1 MEKAITT
8 KRLAFENIRRKPF
21 RTAALITLT
30 SLSAAVLFG
39 SLIITSSLK
48 SGIKGFKNRLGA
60 DLMVVP
66 QGYEGQ
72 LENILL
78 NGKPNYFYMD
88 KNAEEVIRGVQG
100 VKEASGQFYLTSL
113 SESCC
118 DFPIQIIG
126 FEPESDFLIQN
137 WAKTRVHSQKNGETI
152 FAGSNISTPHNEVKF
167 FGQQHKITSRLS
179 KSSTGMD
186 NAIYTDM
193 TTLQNIF
200 EDAKNR
206 GFGFIS
212 DGDTNNKISSV
223 FVKLQAD
230 AKADSTALRIKSA
243 LPEVQVITG
252 SSFISNL
259 AERISAFVIFP
270 QALSILILLITIF
283 TLGIVFSLIANE
295 RVKEYSILRVLGAN
309 SGTLK
314 KLLLFEAGSIGF
326 FGAIIG
332 IFVSALI
339 VLPFNLLISEKIG
352 LPFSLSNPL
361 VIVVFALI
369 SFAVTVLAAL
379 ISALYS
385 AIKISK
391 KEVIFK

>member
-8 KRLAFENIRRKPF
+8 KRLALENIRRKPF

-66 QGYEGQ
+66 KGYEGQ

-78 NGKPNYFYMD
+78 NGEPNYFYMD
-88 KNAEEVIRGVQG
+88 KSSEELIRSIQG
-100 VKEASGQFYLTSL
+100 VKEVSGQFYLTSL

-126 FEPESDFLIQN
+126 FEPDSDFLIQN
-137 WAKTRVHSQKNGETI
+137 WARTKVRPQKGSEYI
-152 FAGSNISTPHNEVKF
+152 FAGSNISTPKNEVKF

-212 DGDTNNKISSV
+212 DGDTNSKISSV
-223 FVKLQAD
+223 FIKLQAD
-230 AKADSTALRIKSA
+230 AKPDSTALRIKTA

-252 SSFISNL
+252 NSFISNL
-259 AERISAFVIFP
+259 SERISAFVIFP
-270 QALSILILLITIF
+270 KALSALVLLITIF

-295 RVKEYSILRVLGAN
+295 RFKEYSILRVLGAD
-309 SGTLK
+309 SSTLK
-314 KLLLFEAGSIGF
+314 KLLLLEAGAIGL

-332 IFVSALI
+332 IFISALI
-339 VLPFNLLISEKIG
+339 ILPFNFLISEKIG

-361 VIVVFALI
+361 VIIEFIFI
-369 SFAVTVLAAL
+369 SFILTILAAL
-379 ISALYS
+379 LSALYS

>member
-30 SLSAAVLFG
+30 SLSAAILFG
-39 SLIITSSLK
+39 SLVITSSLK
-48 SGIKGFKNRLGA
+48 GEIKGFKNRLGA

-66 QGYEGQ
+66 KGYEGQ
-72 LENILL
+72 LESILL
-78 NGKPNYFYMD
+78 NGQPNYFYMD
-88 KNAEEVIRGVQG
+88 KSAEEIIRTIPGVQ
-100 VKEASGQFYLTSL
+100 KASGQFYLTSL

-137 WAKTRVHSQKNGETI
+137 WAKTKVRLQEGSEYI
-152 FAGSNISTPHNEVKF
+152 FAGSNISSPDKQVKF
-167 FGQQHKITSRLS
+167 FGQQHIITSRLS
-179 KSSTGMD
+179 KSNTGMD
-186 NAIYTDM
+186 NAIYADLN
-193 TTLQNIF
+193 TLQNIF
-200 EDAKNR
+200 DDAKR
-206 GFGFIS
+206 KGFGFIS
-212 DGDTNNKISSV
+212 DGDTGTKISSI
-223 FVKLQAD
+223 FVKLQPD
-230 AKADSTALRIKSA
+230 AKADSTALRIKTA
-243 LPEVQVITG
+243 LPDLQVITG

-259 AERISAFVIFP
+259 AERISSFVIFP
-270 QALSILILLITIF
+270 QALSLFILIITIF

-295 RVKEYSILRVLGAN
+295 RFREYSILRVLGAD
-309 SGTLK
+309 SSTLK
-314 KLLLFEAGSIGF
+314 KLLLFEAGAIGF

-332 IFVSALI
+332 IFLSALI

-361 VIVVFALI
+361 IITLSALI
-369 SFAVTVLAAL
+369 SFTVTILAAL

>member
-8 KRLAFENIRRKPF
+8 KRLALENIRRKPF

-30 SLSAAVLFG
+30 SLSAAVLFA

-48 SGIKGFKNRLGA
+48 SGIKGLKNRLGA

-66 QGYEGQ
+66 KGYESQ

-78 NGKPNYFYMD
+78 NGEPNYFYMD
-88 KNAEEVIRGVQG
+88 KSAEEIIRNIQG

-137 WAKTRVHSQKNGETI
+137 WAKTKVHPQKGSEYI
-152 FAGSNISTPHNEVKF
+152 FAGSNISSPDKQVKF
-167 FGQQHKITSRLS
+167 FGQQHKITSLLS

-186 NAIYTDM
+186 NAIYTDIA
-193 TTLQNIF
+193 TLQNIF
-200 EDAKNR
+200 DDAKAK

-212 DGDTNNKISSV
+212 DGDTNTKISSV
-223 FVKLQAD
+223 FVRLEEN
-230 AKADSTALRIKSA
+230 AKPDSTALRIKTA
-243 LPEVQVITG
+243 LPDLQVITG

-259 AERISAFVIFP
+259 AERISGFAIFP
-270 QALSILILLITIF
+270 QVLSSIILLITIF

-295 RVKEYSILRVLGAN
+295 RFREYSILRVLGAD
-309 SGTLK
+309 SSTLK
-314 KLLLFEAGSIGF
+314 KLLLFEAGAIGF

-339 VLPFNLLISEKIG
+339 VLPFNFLISEKIG
-352 LPFSLSNPL
+352 LPFSLSKPL
-361 VIVVFALI
+361 VISGYIII

-385 AIKISK
+385 AVKISK

>member
-1 MEKAITT
+1 MEKAITI
-8 KRLAFENIRRKPF
+8 KRLALENIKRKPF

-30 SLSAAVLFG
+30 SLSAAVLFA

-48 SGIKGFKNRLGA
+48 SGIRGFKNRLGA
-60 DLMVVP
+60 DLMIVP
-66 QGYEGQ
+66 AGYEGQ

-78 NGKPNYFYMD
+78 NGEPNYFYMD
-88 KNAEEVIRGVQG
+88 KSTEEIIRGIQG

-126 FEPESDFLIQN
+126 FEPDTDFLIQN
-137 WAKTRVHSQKNGETI
+137 WAKTKVRPQQGKEYI
-152 FAGSNISTPHNEVKF
+152 FSGSNISTPHNEVKF
-167 FGQQHKITSRLS
+167 FGQQHKITARLS

-186 NAIYTDM
+186 NAIYADLN
-193 TTLQNIF
+193 TLQNIF
-200 EDAKNR
+200 EDAKSK

-212 DGDTNNKISSV
+212 DGDTNTKISSI
-223 FVKLQAD
+223 FVKLEAD
-230 AKADSTALRIKSA
+230 AKADSTALRIKTA

-259 AERISAFVIFP
+259 AERISGFVIFP
-270 QALSILILLITIF
+270 QALSIIILLITIF

-295 RVKEYSILRVLGAN
+295 RFKEYSILRVLGAD
-309 SGTLK
+309 SATLK
-314 KLLLFEAGSIGF
+314 KLLLFEAGAIGF

-361 VIVVFALI
+361 VIAGFALI
-369 SFAVTVLAAL
+369 SFAIIVLAAL

-391 KEVIFK
+391 KEVVFK

>member
-8 KRLAFENIRRKPF
+8 KRLALENIRRKPF

-48 SGIKGFKNRLGA
+48 GGIKGFKNRLGA
-60 DLMVVP
+60 DLMIVP
-66 QGYEGQ
+66 KGYEGQ
-72 LENILL
+72 MENILL
-78 NGKPNYFYMD
+78 NGEPNYFYMD
-88 KNAEEVIRGVQG
+88 KSAEEIVRTVQG

-126 FEPESDFLIQN
+126 FEPDTDFLIQN
-137 WAKTRVHSQKNGETI
+137 WARTKVRPQKGSEYI
-152 FAGSNISTPHNEVKF
+152 FAGSNISTPNKEVKF

-186 NAIYTDM
+186 NAIYTDLN
-193 TTLQNIF
+193 TLQNIF
-200 EDAKNR
+200 EDAKSK

-212 DGDTNNKISSV
+212 DGDTNTKISSI
-223 FVKLQAD
+223 FVKLQPD
-230 AKADSTALRIKSA
+230 AKPDSTALRIKTA
-243 LPEVQVITG
+243 LPDVQVITG

-270 QALSILILLITIF
+270 QALSLFILLVTIF

-295 RVKEYSILRVLGAN
+295 RFKEYSILRVLGAD

-332 IFVSALI
+332 IFISALI

-361 VIVVFALI
+361 VITGFALI
-369 SFAVTVLAAL
+369 SFAIIVLAAL

>member
-39 SLIITSSLK
+39 SLVITSSLK
-48 SGIKGFKNRLGA
+48 GEIKGFKNRLGA

-66 QGYEGQ
+66 KGYEGQ
-72 LENILL
+72 LESILL
-78 NGKPNYFYMD
+78 NGQPNYFYMD
-88 KNAEEVIRGVQG
+88 KSAEEIIRTIPGVQ
-100 VKEASGQFYLTSL
+100 KASGQFYLTSL

-137 WAKTRVHSQKNGETI
+137 WTKTKVRLQEGSEYI
-152 FAGSNISTPHNEVKF
+152 FAGSNISSPDKQVKF
-167 FGQQHKITSRLS
+167 FGQQHIITSRLS
-179 KSSTGMD
+179 KSNTGMD
-186 NAIYTDM
+186 NAIYADLN
-193 TTLQNIF
+193 TLQNIF
-200 EDAKNR
+200 DDAKR
-206 GFGFIS
+206 KGFGFIS
-212 DGDTNNKISSV
+212 DGDTSTKTSSV
-223 FVKLQAD
+223 FVKLQPD
-230 AKADSTALRIKSA
+230 AKPDSTALRIKTA
-243 LPEVQVITG
+243 LPDLQVITG

-259 AERISAFVIFP
+259 AERISGFVIFP
-270 QALSILILLITIF
+270 QALSLFILIITIF

-295 RVKEYSILRVLGAN
+295 RFREYSILRVLGAD
-309 SGTLK
+309 SSTLK
-314 KLLLFEAGSIGF
+314 KLLLFEAGAIGF

-332 IFVSALI
+332 IFLSALI
-339 VLPFNLLISEKIG
+339 ILPFNLLISEKIG

-361 VIVVFALI
+361 VITFFALI
-369 SFAVTVLAAL
+369 SFTVTILAAL

>member
-1 MEKAITT
+1 
-8 KRLAFENIRRKPF
+8 
-21 RTAALITLT
+21 
-30 SLSAAVLFG
+30 
-39 SLIITSSLK
+39 
-48 SGIKGFKNRLGA
+48 
-60 DLMVVP
+60 MVVP
-66 QGYEGQ
+66 KGYEGQ

-78 NGKPNYFYMD
+78 NGQPNYFYMD
-88 KNAEEVIRGVQG
+88 KSAEKTIRGIPG

-137 WAKTRVHSQKNGETI
+137 WAKKNVHPQKNAETI
-152 FAGSNISTPHNEVKF
+152 FAGSNISTYHNEVKF

-186 NAIYTDM
+186 NAIYADM
-193 TTLQNIF
+193 ETLQNIF
-200 EDAKNR
+200 DDAKSK

-212 DGDTNNKISSV
+212 DGDTSTKISSV
-223 FVKLQAD
+223 FVRLEEG
-230 AKADSTALRIKSA
+230 AKPDSTALRIKTA
-243 LPEVQVITG
+243 LPELQVIAG

-295 RVKEYSILRVLGAN
+295 RVREYSVLRVLGAD
-309 SGTLK
+309 GATLK
-314 KLLLFEAGSIGF
+314 KLLLFEAGAIGF

-332 IFVSALI
+332 IFISALI

-352 LPFSLSNPL
+352 LPFSLSSPL
-361 VIVVFALI
+361 VILAFVLI
-369 SFAVTVLAAL
+369 SFAVTILAAL
-379 ISALYS
+379 LSVFYS

-391 KEVIFK
+391 KEVVFK